1 VSKTFSKLYS
11 FSLSN
16 LGLSRKKYLFVCLCK
31 KFCKLV
37 CVESLT
43 KIATYFAKMLQESKL
58 THIQYVPM
66 IYPTNYAIAPFLCTI
81 APFLCTIVPFVTYNY
96 TIVFFNCTIG
106 LYFWTIV
113 LYYLILLLYYWLVQM
128 HHCFVQLHHCIVL

>member
-1 VSKTFSKLYS
+1 MSKTFSKLYS

-81 APFLCTIVPFVTYNY
+81 VPFVTYNY